1 MKPRLKNISSNPFVQ
16 SAVVGA
22 LVTLLVYFIWDP
34 PITKY
39 NIEVNPMGQTNN
51 DDVLWFV
58 DDFNGDGNSERIR
71 CFQEA
76 DGKSLDIVN
85 YDHLGNLQEHHH
97 YRGYNWSYRN
107 FPKIFDTNSDGIKE
121 LLYFDER
128 NDSIFLNA
136 VNLKDFSLQ
145 INHHFFHKIERHHD
159 NYAFYSLFH
168 EFGDFDKD
176 GTKELFFSFDA
187 GYGLYP
193 RGIFKIEFPSLAITG
208 SPTEYMSLHSI
219 ELFDINSDGLPEI
232 LPASSAPSNSSYAKK
247 YTDTCSYLLVLN
259 LNLQPTFE
267 PLKMQGNYSYTHCIP
282 CFEADNLF
290 FALCRS
296 LSNMQ
301 KPAELMLLNSSGD
314 ILKSKEWNNIKHPEN
329 MNFGLSVLNN
339 VPYLIISNI
348 GRFELNSDLS
358 GLPGT
363 TELNYQHNKVISTP
377 FAFDFNNDRV
387 DELIFWNRHD
397 DITILGDKTDESLT
411 FRSPIPLRWGIQ
423 IYPCYENNEL
433 SQFAFTTLGG
443 FFFLKY
449 KENDFFFMLYLIYM
463 IVFSCSSGLIFTI
476 LYFQKRTIEKKWA
489 TEKQLSELQFNQ
501 VKNQLN
507 PHFLFNAL
515 NSVAFM
521 INEGKNDEA
530 YDFLAVNSRMI
541 QRVMNDA
548 KEVKR
553 PLKDEIQFT
562 KDYLSI
568 QKHRFKNRFEA
579 RFIIDENLDQ
589 LMEVPKMCIHTY
601 VENAIK
607 HGFRDTKKGGILNI
621 EIESYQKH
629 GVLIWISDNGMGRKS
644 ASRSKDSSGN
654 GINIMNDFY
663 RLFEKY
669 HGYKIDFTIGD
680 NILMGTI
687 VKLRIVLPH
696 KN

>member
-1 MKPRLKNISSNPFVQ
+1 MDMFSTRNSPYYLLYVIYALSFEISSG
-16 SAVVGA
+16 VV
-22 LVTLLVYFIWDP
+22 LL
-34 PITKY
+34 
-39 NIEVNPMGQTNN
+39 
-51 DDVLWFV
+51 L
-58 DDFNGDGNSERIR
+58 
-71 CFQEA
+71 
-76 DGKSLDIVN
+76 L
-85 YDHLGNLQEHHH
+85 LLQ
-97 YRGYNWSYRN
+97 R
-107 FPKIFDTNSDGIKE
+107 K
-121 LLYFDER
+121 
-128 NDSIFLNA
+128 
-136 VNLKDFSLQ
+136 
-145 INHHFFHKIERHHD
+145 
-159 NYAFYSLFH
+159 
-168 EFGDFDKD
+168 
-176 GTKELFFSFDA
+176 
-187 GYGLYP
+187 
-193 RGIFKIEFPSLAITG
+193 
-208 SPTEYMSLHSI
+208 SI
-219 ELFDINSDGLPEI
+219 EKRL
-232 LPASSAPSNSSYAKK
+232 
-247 YTDTCSYLLVLN
+247 
-259 LNLQPTFE
+259 
-267 PLKMQGNYSYTHCIP
+267 YS
-282 CFEADNLF
+282 
-290 FALCRS
+290 
-296 LSNMQ
+296 
-301 KPAELMLLNSSGD
+301 
-314 ILKSKEWNNIKHPEN
+314 
-329 MNFGLSVLNN
+329 
-339 VPYLIISNI
+339 
-348 GRFELNSDLS
+348 
-358 GLPGT
+358 
-363 TELNYQHNKVISTP
+363 
-377 FAFDFNNDRV
+377 
-387 DELIFWNRHD
+387 
-397 DITILGDKTDESLT
+397 
-411 FRSPIPLRWGIQ
+411 
-423 IYPCYENNEL
+423 
-433 SQFAFTTLGG
+433 
-443 FFFLKY
+443 
-449 KENDFFFMLYLIYM
+449 
-463 IVFSCSSGLIFTI
+463 
-476 LYFQKRTIEKKWA
+476 
-489 TEKQLSELQFNQ
+489 EKQLSELQFNQ

-607 HGFRDTKKGGILNI
+607 HGFRDTKTGGILNI